1 LKLTASSLPV
11 CRRSDANFKGTNL
24 YLGCIVTNS
33 LTSNLLDAGVFA
45 EGGMKPYLQ
54 YVRSSSSGYSSR
66 YVATTLEW
74 RDDVEDGLEVSTRL

>member
-1 LKLTASSLPV
+1 LIQVDSPEACNHYAAAVMLT
-11 CRRSDANFKGTNL
+11 L

-33 LTSNLLDAGVFA
+33 LILNLLDAGVFA

-66 YVATTLEW
+66 YVPTTLEW